1 MKSKLYEVKLA
12 DGNISHTL
20 SKWKHDMIKSMMQI
34 RPDYDIEKVS
44 KIVDRELKKRYR
56 DLYVTCDNNYKHETK
71 GQGLLKV
78 LDWAHDY
85 KPIIAGNG
93 TFYENQDNAINPTGQ
108 MVSMLLDER
117 AALKAEMFK
126 LDDPNSYEYK
136 DLDNKQG
143 NKKRSA
149 NSAYGASGAPTSDM
163 YSKWSAPATTL
174 TAQSVISTCESTIE
188 AFLGSNHQF
197 INLNECINWMNYI
210 CHFSKSIEIDQ
221 WVMERPYEMVIDKIK
236 NMFLDYDKTYDEIID
251 KYIYNRSP
259 KELVLLYYKDNLYEF
274 IKDHQYVIELYRNVF
289 KNIDTKDDASSIDE
303 VPSSFISECKDMIEK
318 DIIKS
323 YNRKIEVDN
332 FLNPNKI
339 PNTISSYMKELMYIF
354 KKYVYTDILIPDK
367 ILRLKRFNRNSVVI
381 VDTDSCI
388 IQMDTITDFLKE
400 WVMESNY
407 GRSEEQNEFIAVNS
421 MAAIL
426 SDLMVDILYK
436 YTGWTNISENF
447 RRLFVMKNEFLFIR
461 LIIGTKK
468 KRYMS
473 LIKLREGNLLKKP
486 KADCK
491 GNDYMKSGTSVATFK
506 VFDDIV
512 KNDMLKVKSI
522 DVSHIRQRLSDF
534 SKDIYTSLQEGN
546 TEFLPL
552 LKINEFNAYKDP
564 YRQQQVRGA
573 VVWNEIYPDKP
584 LEFPVSASALKLLI
598 SKPEDVSDLRFTNPN
613 IYEKL
618 LDLFNHDICKK
629 VSKSGK
635 VENRGLG
642 VIMIPQGEK
651 IPDWCKPYIDYE
663 TIINAIIGK
672 FKSVT
677 NMLKIKNISVG
688 KKIGNSDRKSQK
700 LSNIVGF

>member
-1 MKSKLYEVKLA
+1 MKERLYQVKLA
-12 DGNISHTL
+12 DGTISHTL
-20 SKWKHDMIKSMMQI
+20 SKWKHDMIKSIMSI
-34 RPDYDIEKVS
+34 KPNYDIEKVS
-44 KIVDRELKKRYR
+44 EIVDREMKKRYK
-56 DLYVTCDNNYKHETK
+56 DLYVTCDNNYKHETNGK
-71 GQGLLKV
+71 GLLKV
-78 LDWAHDY
+78 LDWVNDY

-108 MVSMLLDER
+108 MVSMLLEER
-117 AALKAEMFK
+117 AAIKAEMFK
-126 LDDPNSYEYK
+126 IDDVNSYEYK
-136 DLDNKQG
+136 DKDNKQG

-188 AFLGSNHQF
+188 SFLGSNHKF
-197 INLNECINWMNYI
+197 IDLNDCIHWMNYI
-210 CHFSKSIEIDQ
+210 CHFSKSIDIDS
-221 WVMERPYEMVIDKIK
+221 WVMDRNCDIVEDRIK
-236 NMFLDYDKTYDEIID
+236 NMFLDYNFDYDEIIHN
-251 KYIYNRSP
+251 YISNRNE
-259 KELVLLYYKDNLYEF
+259 KELILLYYKDNLYEF
-274 IKDHQYVIELYRNVF
+274 IKDHQYVIELYRNIF
-289 KNIDTKDDASSIDE
+289 RNIDTKDE
-303 VPSSFISECKDMIEK
+303 VSDISEIPSSFIIECKGMSDNE
-318 DIIKS
+318 IIKS
-323 YNRKIEVDN
+323 YNRSIEVNN

-339 PNTISSYMKELMYIF
+339 PKTISEYMKLLMGIF

-367 ILRLKRFNRNSVVI
+367 ILRLKKFNRDAVVI

-388 IQMDTITDFLKE
+388 IQMDTITDFLKKYI
-400 WVMESNY
+400 MESDY
-407 GRSEEQNEFIAVNS
+407 GRSEEQNEFICVNS

-426 SDLMVDILYK
+426 SELMVDILYK
-436 YTGWTNISENF
+436 YTGWTNISEDF
-447 RRLFVMKNEFLFIR
+447 RRLFVMKNEFLFTR

-491 GNDYMKSGTSVATFK
+491 GNDYMKSGTSVAAFK

-512 KNDMLKVKSI
+512 KNDMLNVKHI

-534 SKDIYTSLQEGN
+534 SNEIYNSLQEGN

-564 YRQQQVRGA
+564 FRQQQVRGA
-573 VVWNEIYPDKP
+573 VVWNEIYPDNP

-598 SKPEDVSDLRFTNPN
+598 SKQDDIYDLQFTNPD
-613 IYEKL
+613 IYEKIML
-618 LDLFNHDICKK
+618 LFDHDICKK

-635 VENRGLG
+635 VENRGIG

-663 TIINAIIGK
+663 TIINSIIGK